1 MQVPNANLD
10 FAQFQLRFIDKLP
23 TTFVRFSDGELEIL
37 RNNPLSIA
45 NGVVTW
51 RLGTLDGKYP
61 EHDNKSFVPERDAVL
76 RADLISSAQYKS
88 EGYFKG
94 VPASNN
100 NAVIDRDY
108 MTQLNG
114 GSVDGLTFSD
124 LFINENYIRF
134 IENILPIFLENSN
147 VMFLANFRA
156 DLSKLSD
163 KWAHLP
169 LQDNAFPNYD
179 ELIPKLLMEL
189 SSVAPGSM
197 ILSSASSL
205 SNVLG
210 HKLHEIRP
218 DISFVDVGT
227 SLNPFVGLGEATRAY
242 QTQLLPWTLKNVSR
256 KLKYRLFGNHKMRW

>member
-1 MQVPNANLD
+1 MQVPNAKRD
-10 FAQFQLRFIDKLP
+10 FEQFRLRFINKIP

-37 RNNPLSIA
+37 RDNPLSIV
-45 NGVVTW
+45 NGVVNW

-61 EHDNKSFVPERDAVL
+61 EHDNKSFVPERDSVL
-76 RADLISSAQYKS
+76 RADLISSARYKS

-94 VPASNN
+94 VPAFSN
-100 NAVIDRDY
+100 NAVIDREY

-114 GSVDGLTFSD
+114 GHVDGLTFSD
-124 LFINENYIRF
+124 LFINENYLRF
-134 IENILPIFLENSN
+134 LEDILPIFLANPN
-147 VMFLANFRA
+147 VIFLANFRA
-156 DLSKLSD
+156 DLSKLTD
-163 KWAHLP
+163 EWTHLP
-169 LQDNAFPNYD
+169 LQDNAFPNY
-179 ELIPKLLMEL
+179 EEVLPKLLMKL
-189 SSVAPGSM
+189 SSVTKESI

-242 QTQLLPWTLKNVSR
+242 QTQLLPWTLNNVSR
-256 KLKYRLFGNHKMRW
+256 KLKYQLFGNHRMKW